1 MSWIPICNKKWVS
14 NYHRLYEVSLDLQV
28 YNRIGKMPQSST
40 GAILSGAY
48 GSGTFP
54 CSLFLLLLSTFI
66 LIKEYVRT
74 VFFYDFRLA
83 TFIIHLF
90 LNWNEERI
98 LLIFRSNVHPGDKL
112 ALSIKSKEV
121 GKR

>member
-1 MSWIPICNKKWVS
+1 
-14 NYHRLYEVSLDLQV
+14 
-28 YNRIGKMPQSST
+28 MPQSSA

-54 CSLFLLLLSTFI
+54 CSLFLLLLSTSM
-66 LIKEYVRT
+66 LIKEYVRP

-90 LNWNEERI
+90 LNWNEEQI
-98 LLIFRSNVHPGDKL
+98 LLIFRSSVHPRDKL
-112 ALSIKSKEV
+112 ALFRKSKKV